1 MSLLSDALLAG
12 TNARLH
18 LKTDDHS
25 THKPVRKSQAHGFLT
40 PLAKLVRD
48 PVHTLGNAIASPC
61 DTKLHPVAEEVT
73 NHKQILYLRLK
84 NVGAPTS
91 GATFTC

>member
-18 LKTDDHS
+18 LKTDP
-25 THKPVRKSQAHGFLT
+25 HKPARKSQGHDFLT

-61 DTKLHPVAEEVT
+61 DTTLHHVAEEVT

-84 NVGAPTS
+84 NVGAPIS